1 MTEQQLLDKLAKP
14 WADFSASYAGLSKAS
29 FRRRLRLDTCGHSPQ
44 RSRAIRAWREERS
57 A

>member
-1 MTEQQLLDKLAKP
+1 MPEQQLLDKLAKP

-29 FRRRLRLDTCGHSPQ
+29 FRRRLRLDTYSHYPEHA
-44 RSRAIRAWREERS
+44 RAIRAGREKRS

>member
-1 MTEQQLLDKLAKP
+1 MTTQQLPDKPEQA
-14 WADFSASYAGLSKAS
+14 WADFNTSCAGLSEAS

-44 RSRAIRAWREERS
+44 RSRAIRAGREKRS